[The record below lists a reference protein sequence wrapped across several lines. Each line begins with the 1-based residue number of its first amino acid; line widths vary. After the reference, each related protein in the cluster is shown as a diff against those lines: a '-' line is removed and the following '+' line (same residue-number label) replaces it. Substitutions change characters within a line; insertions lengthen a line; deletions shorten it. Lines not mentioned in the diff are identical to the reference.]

1 MRFCRS
7 LNGKEKMMTIDL
19 LKLPNVR
26 MGKTVI
32 EESQLHG
39 EAKKLAWEVAT
50 KNPLWTIEVDG
61 FRTYRVLAGAEVLGY
76 VGSEWYGS
84 SHKLFVRNNRIASQN
99 ERKNAYHTDKVD
111 KAMLKVK
118 KTFGR
123 MTLSERMGK
132 AYKEAEKVVDSQAWS
147 INSREREHERPVER
161 KKMDYVNAMHSQ
173 FVAWLKE
180 THQTDTLEHL
190 TKLEEVQ
197 ADMMTIK
204 EVTTAMQN
212 NNTALIVLSDGK
224 YVVKIR
230 DNVQLYDDV
239 TLPSELRGKLGML
252 KLVEK
257 EAMVTG
263 IGCRVSD
270 EIFVLLTESKDV

>member
-1 MRFCRS
+1 M
-7 LNGKEKMMTIDL
+7 NEL

-26 MGKTVI
+26 LGDKCTHFEETV
-32 EESQLHG
+32 LHTD
-39 EAKKLAWEVAT
+39 AKALAWEVAT
-50 KNPLWTIEVDG
+50 KNPLWTVEVVG
-61 FRTYRVLAGAEVLGY
+61 FRDYNVKSDGEVIGRVGA
-76 VGSEWYGS
+76 EWYGS
-84 SHKLFVRNNRIASQN
+84 SQKLYVRNDRIGAN
-99 ERKNAYHTDKVD
+99 NTRKNAYHTDKVD

-123 MTLSERMGK
+123 MTLSERMDK
-132 AYKEAEKVVDSQAWS
+132 AYKEAEKVMDNQAWS
-147 INSREREHERPVER
+147 VNSREREHERPIERMLMEWAQQNAEQYYDWLRATHKVEI
-161 KKMDYVNAMHSQ
+161 
-173 FVAWLKE
+173 L
-180 THQTDTLEHL
+180 THIA
-190 TKLEEVQ
+190 KLEEVR

-239 TLPSELRGKLGML
+239 TLPIELRGKLGML

-257 EAMVTG
+257 EQMVTG
-263 IGCRVSD
+263 MGCRVSD
-270 EIFVLLTESKDV
+270 EIFVLMLEDKNEGTV

>member
-1 MRFCRS
+1 MT
-7 LNGKEKMMTIDL
+7 KEL

-26 MGKTVI
+26 LGNKCEHFK
-32 EESQLHG
+32 EEVLHT
-39 EAKKLAWEVAT
+39 EAKALAWEVAT
-50 KNPLWTIEVDG
+50 KHPLWTIEIIG
-61 FRTYRVLAGAEVLGY
+61 FRDYNVKSDGEVIGKIGAEY
-76 VGSEWYGS
+76 YGS
-84 SHKLFVRNNRIASQN
+84 SQKLYVRNDRIGLGN
-99 ERKNAYHTDKVD
+99 TRKNAYHTDKVD

-123 MTLSERMGK
+123 MTLSERMSK

-147 INSREREHERPVER
+147 INSREREHERPIER

-180 THQTDTLEHL
+180 TRQADTLEHL

-252 KLVEK
+252 KLVEE

>member
-1 MRFCRS
+1 M
-7 LNGKEKMMTIDL
+7 
-19 LKLPNVR
+19 
-26 MGKTVI
+26 
-32 EESQLHG
+32 
-39 EAKKLAWEVAT
+39 
-50 KNPLWTIEVDG
+50 
-61 FRTYRVLAGAEVLGY
+61 
-76 VGSEWYGS
+76 
-84 SHKLFVRNNRIASQN
+84 
-99 ERKNAYHTDKVD
+99 
-111 KAMLKVK
+111 
-118 KTFGR
+118 
-123 MTLSERMGK
+123 
-132 AYKEAEKVVDSQAWS
+132 DSQAWS